1 MAQPDRKELIAKYK
15 ERKIIG
21 GVYAIKN
28 MTTGRALLLSAQDLQ
43 GSKNRFEFAQKTG
56 SCIHPKLKDDW
67 EVYGAKGF
75 EFVTLEELEKLETQT
90 PDEFKEDIKVLTEIW
105 VEKFDPTELY
115 G

>member
-1 MAQPDRKELIAKYK
+1 LIVKYK

-28 MTTGRALLLSAQDLQ
+28 GVTGRSLLISAQDLQ

-56 SCIHPKLKDDW
+56 GCVHPRLKDDW
-67 EVYGAKGF
+67 EVYGGKAF
-75 EFVTLEELEKLETQT
+75 SLEILEELEKMETQT
-90 PDEFKEDIKVLTEIW
+90 PDEFIEDIKVLAELW
-105 VEKFDPTELY
+105 LEKYDPVELY